1 MSCVER
7 GSSEEGEMGM
17 LRVGELSVSEMVAAR
32 WIARLIASKRTAFWA
47 LDCWMFFGAMP
58 AVMEGRVVAAA
69 AEEVDWVCIIALRI
83 W

>member
-1 MSCVER
+1 MER

-32 WIARLIASKRTAFWA
+32 WIARFMASKRTAFWA
-47 LDCWMFFGAMP
+47 LDCWMFFGATP
-58 AVMEGRVVAAA
+58 AVMDGRVVGV
-69 AEEVDWVCIIALRI
+69 EGVDWICIIALRI